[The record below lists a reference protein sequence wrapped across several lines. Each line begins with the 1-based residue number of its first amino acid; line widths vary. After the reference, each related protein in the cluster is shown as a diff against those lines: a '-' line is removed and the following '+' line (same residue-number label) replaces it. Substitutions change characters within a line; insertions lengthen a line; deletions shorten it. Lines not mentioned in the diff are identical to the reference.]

1 MKKSLEL
8 KETRSGLVDTLE
20 SIKTAAEGETR
31 NLNEAEALEV
41 DTTLASI
48 DAIDVKIERAEKME
62 NQLRAAAAVSG
73 AKIETPNKDKELD
86 G

>member
-48 DAIDVKIERAEKME
+48 DAIDVKIERAEW
-62 NQLRAAAAVSG
+62 
-73 AKIETPNKDKELD
+73 KIN
-86 G
+86 